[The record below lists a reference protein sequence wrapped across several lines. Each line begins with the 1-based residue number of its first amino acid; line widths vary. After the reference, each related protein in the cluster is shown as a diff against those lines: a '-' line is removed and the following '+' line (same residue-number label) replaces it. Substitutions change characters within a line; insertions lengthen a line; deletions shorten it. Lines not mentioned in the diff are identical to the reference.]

1 MMKKR
6 HIAGIA
12 CLAASLMMLLAAC
25 GSSGSDSSS
34 SASAQPPAASGSA
47 SAETPS
53 ASPTEDAAFTP
64 GTWLSDGGQYY
75 FFDEGGATGRTAS
88 LEDGTGV
95 GFTYS
100 MTGTE
105 ASFSLGAAD
114 NTSSCTVSRNGDTVT
129 LEWADGA
136 TEHLTYVSEQG
147 SDTFQF
153 YSNQELADLALRFYQ
168 ENNSA
173 QDNQNLTSA
182 AQTNEDG
189 SVSIQVYENLGDHN
203 STAAWY
209 TVDRLTAAGTDGS
222 GQEVA
227 LAG

>member
-1 MMKKR
+1 MLKKR

-25 GSSGSDSSS
+25 GSSGSNSSS
-34 SASAQPPAASGSA
+34 SASAQPPAASGST
-47 SAETPS
+47 SSETPS

-88 LEDGTGV
+88 LEDGSGV
-95 GFTYS
+95 GFTC
-100 MTGTE
+100 TLNGTE
-105 ASFSLGAAD
+105 ADFSMGSAD
-114 NTSSCTVSRNGDTVT
+114 SASSCTVSRDGDTVT
-129 LEWADGA
+129 LEWADGT

-147 SDTFQF
+147 ADTFQF

>member
-6 HIAGIA
+6 YLAGVA
-12 CLAASLMMLLAAC
+12 CLAISFTILLAAC
-25 GSSGSDSSS
+25 GSSGSDSS
-34 SASAQPPAASGSA
+34 ASAQPPADSENATT
-47 SAETPS
+47 ETPS
-53 ASPTEDAAFTP
+53 DSSNEDAVFTS

-75 FFDEGGATGRTAS
+75 FFDEGGTTGRTAS
-88 LEDGTGV
+88 VEDGTGI

-100 MTGTE
+100 MSGTE
-105 ASFSLGAAD
+105 ATFSMGAAD
-114 NTSSCTVSRNGDTVT
+114 NASSCTVSRDGDTVT
-129 LEWADGA
+129 LAWADGT

-153 YSNQELADLALRFYQ
+153 YSNQELADLALNFYQ
-168 ENNSA
+168 ENN
-173 QDNQNLTSA
+173 QDSQNLASA

-209 TVDRLTAAGTDGS
+209 TVDRMTATGTDGA
-222 GQEVA
+222 GNAVD

>member
-1 MMKKR
+1 MVKKR
-6 HIAGIA
+6 HIIGIS
-12 CLAASLMMLLAAC
+12 CLAVSFMMLLAAC
-25 GSSGSDSSS
+25 SSTGADS
-34 SASAQPPAASGSA
+34 SASAQPPAASGST
-47 SAETPS
+47 SAEMPS
-53 ASPTEDAAFTP
+53 ASPNETAAFTP

-75 FFDEGGATGRTAS
+75 FFDAGGTTGRTAS
-88 LEDGTGV
+88 LEDGTTVMADGV
-95 GFTYS
+95 LPRKTFS
-100 MTGTE
+100 M
-105 ASFSLGAAD
+105 GAAD
-114 NTSSCTVSRNGDTVT
+114 NTNSCTVSRNGDTVT

-153 YSNQELADLALRFYQ
+153 YSNQELAGLALSFYR
-168 ENNSA
+168 ENNGA
-173 QDNQNLTSA
+173 QDNQTLTSA

-209 TVDRLTAAGTDGS
+209 TVDRMTAAGTDNS
-222 GQEVA
+222 GNEVN

>member
-25 GSSGSDSSS
+25 GSSGSDS

-129 LEWADGA
+129 LLWADGA
-136 TEHLTYVSEQG
+136 TEKLTYVSEQG

-153 YSNQELADLALRFYQ
+153 YSNQELADLALNFYQ
-168 ENNSA
+168 NNNHA

-189 SVSIQVYENLGDHN
+189 SVYIQVYENLGDHN